1 MLPTQLQ
8 ASLKEILLR
17 DKLIS
22 ADDLKRAIDEQ
33 ERSGG
38 ELSRVLAKLKLI
50 GEDQLSVVLSEAL
63 HLPLLNLN
71 LFRIEPSVLKLIP
84 KEVAE
89 KSLLIPISKLND
101 QLTIAMVDPLD
112 ILSLDNIKAMTSM
125 SVSVVLARP
134 KEMRAAIERS
144 YAANNASDLEEIFQD
159 IKEIKESENIELLKD
174 QQQLNKR
181 SVENLSEEAPIITLT
196 NSIIHQ
202 AVVAKASDVF
212 IEPMENCLRIRYR
225 VDGFIREID
234 RMSKDLH
241 FPLISRIKVISSLD
255 IAEHRL
261 PQDGRFRIVTKQN
274 KEVDFRV
281 NVLPT
286 AMGEKIV
293 LRVLDKNQDMADIDK
308 LGFEKD
314 SLERLKECCHK
325 PHGMILACGPT
336 GSGKTTTLYA
346 ILKYIDSPGRNIV
359 TVEDPV
365 EFQMKG
371 FNQVNIR
378 AEFGLSFP
386 LALRSILRQDP
397 DVIMIGEIRD
407 SETLDI
413 AVKAALTGHLVIS
426 SLHTTTGPGSI
437 TRMINMG
444 IEPFLITSSVIA
456 IVAQRLV
463 RRVCPKCKEAYKVTP
478 EIIKEFHLHTLLP
491 GHDGQFYKAKGC
503 DQCLKTGYKGRVGIT
518 ETLVLSNKVKEFIL
532 AGGSEA
538 DIKKAARLQGMK
550 TMREDA
556 VIKASQGLTTLEEVA
571 RLTAPD

>member
-1 MLPTQLQ
+1 MLPTQE
-8 ASLKEILLR
+8 SLKEILLR
-17 DKLIS
+17 DKLV
-22 ADDLKRAIDEQ
+22 APEDLNRAIEEQ

-38 ELSRVLAKLKLI
+38 ELSRVLLRLKLI
-50 GEDQLSVVLSEAL
+50 AEDELSVVLSEAL
-63 HLPLLNLN
+63 QLPLINLN
-71 LFRIEPSVLKLIP
+71 LFRIDPSLLKLIP
-84 KEVAE
+84 KETAE
-89 KSLLIPISKLND
+89 KFLIIPISKLND
-101 QLTIAMVDPLD
+101 QLTIAMVDPMDMLT
-112 ILSLDNIKAMTSM
+112 IDNIKAMTSM

-134 KEMRAAIERS
+134 KEMHASLERC
-144 YAANNASDLEEIFQD
+144 YAQNNSSDLEEIFQD
-159 IKEIKESENIELLKD
+159 IKDTKEAESLELVKD
-174 QQQLNKR
+174 HSQPDKR
-181 SVENLSEEAPIITLT
+181 SIENLSEEAPIIKLT
-196 NSIIHQ
+196 NTIIQQ

-212 IEPMENCLRIRYR
+212 IEPMEKCLRIRYR
-225 VDGFIREID
+225 VDGFIREVD

-241 FPLISRIKVISSLD
+241 FPLISCIKVISSLD

-261 PQDGRFRIVTKQN
+261 PQDGRFRTVTKEN

-293 LRVLDKNQDMADIDK
+293 LRVLDKNQEMADIDK
-308 LGFEKD
+308 LGFESD
-314 SLERLKECCHK
+314 SLERLKECCQR

-346 ILKYIDSPGRNIV
+346 ILKHIDSPGRNIV

-386 LALRSILRQDP
+386 SALRSILRQDP
-397 DVIMIGEIRD
+397 DVILIGEIRD

-413 AVKAALTGHLVIS
+413 AVKAALTGHLVVS

-444 IEPFLITSSVIA
+444 IEPFLITSSVVA
-456 IVAQRLV
+456 IVAQRLI
-463 RRVCPKCKEAYKVTP
+463 RRVCQKCRELYTVTD
-478 EIIKEFHLHTLLP
+478 EISKEFHLKELLP
-491 GHDGQFYKAKGC
+491 NHNGQFYRPKGC
-503 DQCLKTGYKGRVGIT
+503 DKCLNTGYKGRVGIT
-518 ETLVLSNKVKEFIL
+518 ETLVLTNKVKELIL
-532 AGGSEA
+532 LSSSEA
-538 DIKKAARLQGMK
+538 EIKNAARSQGMK

-556 VIKASQGLTTLEEVA
+556 VFKAASGLTTLEEVI

>member
-1 MLPTQLQ
+1 MLPTQVLF
-8 ASLKEILLR
+8 KEILLR
-17 DKLIS
+17 DHIVTPE
-22 ADDLKRAIDEQ
+22 DMKRAVEEQ

-38 ELSRVLAKLKLI
+38 ELSRILLAFKLV

-63 HLPLLNLN
+63 QIPLINLN
-71 LFRIEPSVLKLIP
+71 LFRIDPALLKLIP
-84 KEVAE
+84 KETAE
-89 KSLLIPISKLND
+89 KSLLIPISRIND

-112 ILSLDNIKAMTSM
+112 MLTLDNIKAMTSM

-134 KEMRAAIERS
+134 KEMRTAIERS
-144 YAANNASDLEEIFQD
+144 YAQNNASEMEEIFQD
-159 IKEIKESENIELLKD
+159 IRDTKEAESLELVKD
-174 QQQLNKR
+174 QSQAHKR
-181 SVENLSEEAPIITLT
+181 VVEDLSEEAPIITLT
-196 NSIIHQ
+196 NTIIQQ
-202 AVVAKASDVF
+202 AVIAKASDVF
-212 IEPMENCLRIRYR
+212 IEPMENCMRIRYR
-225 VDGFIREID
+225 VDGYIREID
-234 RMSKDLH
+234 RMSRDLH

-261 PQDGRFRIVTKQN
+261 PQDGRFRIITNQN

-308 LGFEKD
+308 LGFEPE
-314 SLERLKECCHK
+314 SLRRLKECCHK
-325 PHGMILACGPT
+325 PHGLILACGPT

-386 LALRSILRQDP
+386 AALRSILRQDP
-397 DVIMIGEIRD
+397 DVILIGEIRD

-413 AVKAALTGHLVIS
+413 AVKAALTGHLVVS

-444 IEPFLITSSVIA
+444 VEPFLITSSLVA

-463 RRVCPKCKEAYKVTP
+463 RRVCQNCREPYTVTD
-478 EIIKEFHLHTLLP
+478 EVIKEFHLKELLP
-491 GHDGQFYKAKGC
+491 DHDGKFYRPKGC
-503 DQCLKTGYKGRVGIT
+503 DKCLKTGYKGRVGIT
-518 ETLVLSNKVKEFIL
+518 ETLVLTNKIKEMIL
-532 AGGSEA
+532 VSSSEA
-538 DIKKAARLQGMK
+538 EIKRGARSQGMT

-556 VIKASQGLTTLEEVA
+556 VIKASQGLTTLEEVI

>member
-1 MLPTQLQ
+1 MLPTQDN
-8 ASLKEILLR
+8 LKEILLR
-17 DKLIS
+17 DRLIS
-22 ADDLKRAIDEQ
+22 PENLGRAVEEQ
-33 ERSGG
+33 RRSGG
-38 ELSRVLAKLKLI
+38 ELSRVLLRLKLI
-50 GEDQLSVVLSEAL
+50 AEDELSVVLSEAL
-63 HLPLLNLN
+63 QLPLINLN
-71 LFRIEPSVLKLIP
+71 LFRVDPAVLKLIP
-84 KEVAE
+84 KDVAQ
-89 KSLLIPISKLND
+89 KSLLLPISKLND

-112 ILSLDNIKAMTSM
+112 ILTIDNIKTITSM

-134 KEMRAAIERS
+134 KEMRVALERYYS
-144 YAANNASDLEEIFQD
+144 NSNTEDLKEIFQD
-159 IKEIKESENIELLKD
+159 IKETKETERLELVKEKSP
-174 QQQLNKR
+174 QPNKR
-181 SVENLSEEAPIITLT
+181 AIENLSDEAPIITMANT
-196 NSIIHQ
+196 IIEQ

-212 IEPMENCLRIRYR
+212 IEPMETCLRIRYR
-225 VDGFIREID
+225 VDGFLREID
-234 RMSKDLH
+234 RMPKAMH

-261 PQDGRFRIVTKQN
+261 PQDGRFRITTKNNQ
-274 KEVDFRV
+274 EVDFRV

-308 LGFEKD
+308 LGFEPDSLARLKD
-314 SLERLKECCHK
+314 SCHK
-325 PHGMILACGPT
+325 PHGLVLACGPT

-378 AEFGLSFP
+378 TEFGLSFP
-386 LALRSILRQDP
+386 SALRSILRQDP
-397 DVIMIGEIRD
+397 DVILIGEIRD

-413 AVKAALTGHLVIS
+413 AVKAALTGHLVVS

-437 TRMINMG
+437 TRMVNMG
-444 IEPFLITSSVIA
+444 VEPFLITSSVVA

-463 RRVCPKCKEAYKVTP
+463 RRVCQKCKEPYTVSE
-478 EIIKEFHLHTLLP
+478 EIMKEFRLRELIP
-491 GHDGQFYKAKGC
+491 DGNWQFFKPKGC
-503 DQCLKTGYKGRVGIT
+503 EQCLKTGYKGRVGIT
-518 ETLVLSNKVKEFIL
+518 ETLILTNKIKELIL
-532 AGGSEA
+532 VSSSEA
-538 DIKKAARLQGMK
+538 DIKAAARTEGMK

-556 VIKASQGLTTLEEVA
+556 VIKASRGLTTLEEVT